1 VKTTRVVIIG
11 GGPGGTAC
19 ASTLQRLAG
28 ELDHAVHVTLL
39 EGKQFSGEQHY
50 NQCVGV
56 LSPPLPALL
65 EERLCVP
72 FPYHLARNQ
81 IKGYV
86 LHTLREEIALETDEG
101 SASLSSRRVHFD
113 AYMLEQVRAR
123 GVSVLPPHRLPYRAI
138 RAERLQADF
147 DCRAG
152 IQTQGLDP
160 PPRVVEAGCLQRAWS
175 ALAARVKTLKEAF
188 GQLISS
194 TVAEV
199 ASLWASLR
207 RSSDSVPKMLCFLSE
222 HHRISLLGNYLCLQA
237 PP

>member
-1 VKTTRVVIIG
+1 MVHRHG
-11 GGPGGTAC
+11 CYERYADPEGT
-19 ASTLQRLAG
+19 LKERIQRYLCRPCG
-28 ELDHAVHVTLL
+28 
-39 EGKQFSGEQHY
+39 
-50 NQCVGV
+50 
-56 LSPPLPALL
+56 LS
-65 EERLCVP
+65 
-72 FPYHLARNQ
+72 F
-81 IKGYV
+81 
-86 LHTLREEIALETDEG
+86 
-101 SASLSSRRVHFD
+101 
-113 AYMLEQVRAR
+113 
-123 GVSVLPPHRLPYRAI
+123 SVLLPHRLPYRPV
-138 RAERLQADF
+138 RAERLQAEF
-147 DCRAG
+147 DKRAG

-160 PPRVVEAGCLQRAWS
+160 PPSVVEAGCLQRAWS